1 MKMTISATLVA
12 WSPMRSRRGVRRG
25 WHSVRVSPGGL
36 TAGRGAV
43 TLPGLI
49 MWGRARLAFITFGI
63 IGMTA
68 SSVGALERA
77 EVPDKYK
84 WNLGDLYP
92 SEAAW
97 TKAKDALAKR
107 VPEMAKHKGRLG
119 KSANDLRAA
128 LQDMFDADLEL
139 SRLMVYANGLSDEDV
154 RAARPREMKQ
164 AAEELATAMAAASSW
179 VRPEILTL
187 DPGKLR
193 KWMAQDK
200 KLAPYRV
207 FLEETLRRK
216 PHTLG
221 VGEEKIAAEAG
232 DLERAG
238 GDVHGVLSNADLPY
252 PTIKLS
258 TGETVRLDASAY
270 TLHRQARARADR
282 DKVFS
287 AFFGALKTYERTMG
301 ATLAA
306 TVKAHLFEK
315 RIRKFDTALEAAL
328 FTDNIPPAV
337 YKQLLADVHRSLPTL
352 HRYLGLRKRMLG
364 LDTLRYQDL
373 YVPLVGSVDLHFQ
386 PDEARQITLDAL
398 APLGPAYIET
408 LRKGFESHWT
418 DFLPSTG
425 KRSGAY
431 STGVYGV
438 HPYQLLNFNG
448 RYEDLTTLA
457 HESGHSMHTFLSYAG
472 QPYPTAEY
480 PIFVAEVAST
490 FNENLLIH
498 YMLDRAKDDS
508 TRLFLLGTL
517 LDGLRTTLFRQTHF
531 AEFELA
537 FHEQAERGE
546 PLTGENL
553 SKRYLELARV
563 YYGHA
568 QKVCQVDEVLATE
581 WAYVP
586 HFYYNFYVYQY
597 ATSMIASTSLA
608 RAVREEAR
616 AGKTARR
623 DAYLKMLSAG
633 SSKYA
638 IDLLK
643 DAGVDMTTSAP
654 FDSAIAEMNA
664 TMDEI
669 EQILQRKK

>member
-1 MKMTISATLVA
+1 MVQ
-12 WSPMRSRRGVRRG
+12 RRVILLCLGV
-25 WHSVRVSPGGL
+25 
-36 TAGRGAV
+36 
-43 TLPGLI
+43 
-49 MWGRARLAFITFGI
+49 
-63 IGMTA
+63 IGMTTA
-68 SSVGALERA
+68 AIAATQRA
-77 EVPDKYK
+77 DIPDKYK
-84 WNLGDLYP
+84 WNLADLYP

-97 TKAKDALAKR
+97 TTAKEAIQKR
-107 VPEMAKHKGRLG
+107 LPELGKHRGHLG
-119 KSANDLRAA
+119 KSAKDLLAG
-128 LQDMFDADLEL
+128 LQLMFDLDRDL
-139 SRLMVYANGLSDEDV
+139 SRLLVYANSLSDEDV
-154 RAARPREMKQ
+154 REARPREMKQ
-164 AAEELATAMAAASSW
+164 AAEELATAFSAACSW
-179 VRPEILTL
+179 VRPEILAM
-187 DPGKLR
+187 DPARVRKFIAEETKLG
-193 KWMAQDK
+193 
-200 KLAPYRV
+200 PYRV

-216 PHTLG
+216 PHTLSAA
-221 VGEEKIAAEAG
+221 EEKIAAEAG
-232 DLERAG
+232 EMERAG
-238 GDVHGVLSNADLPY
+238 GEVHGVLSNADLPY

-258 TGETVRLDASAY
+258 TGESVRLDPAAF
-270 TLHRQARARADR
+270 TLHRQDRDRADR
-282 DKVFS
+282 EKVFA

-301 ATLAA
+301 ATLAS
-306 TVKAHLFEK
+306 TVKAHLFEV
-315 RIRKFDTALEAAL
+315 RIRHFGSAVESAL
-328 FTDNIPPAV
+328 FQDNIPVAV

-352 HRYLGLRKRMLG
+352 HRYLSLRKRMLG
-364 LDTLRYQDL
+364 VDQLHYQDL
-373 YVPLVGSVDLHFQ
+373 YVPLVASVDMRFS
-386 PDEARQITLDAL
+386 PDEARAITLEAL
-398 APLGPAYIET
+398 APLGTAYTEA
-408 LRKGFESHWT
+408 LHKAFESRWT
-418 DFLPSTG
+418 DYLPSTG

-438 HPYQLLNFNG
+438 HPFQLLNFNG

-457 HESGHSMHTFLSYAG
+457 HESGHSMHTFLSYGA
-472 QPYPTAEY
+472 QPYPTADY
-480 PIFVAEVAST
+480 PMFVAEVAST

-498 YMLDRAKDDS
+498 YMLDRAKDDA

-517 LDGLRTTLFRQTHF
+517 LDGLRTTLFRQTQF

-553 SKRYLELARV
+553 SKRYLELARF

-568 QKVCQVDEVLATE
+568 QKVCQVDDVLATE

-597 ATSMIASTSLA
+597 ATSMVASTSLA

-623 DAYLKMLSAG
+623 DAYLKMLSSG

>member
-1 MKMTISATLVA
+1 M
-12 WSPMRSRRGVRRG
+12 
-25 WHSVRVSPGGL
+25 
-36 TAGRGAV
+36 GR
-43 TLPGLI
+43 PK
-49 MWGRARLAFITFGI
+49 LAFVWFGI
-63 IGMTA
+63 LVMTA
-68 SSVGALERA
+68 TAAGAAERKD
-77 EVPDKYK
+77 VPDKYK
-84 WNLGDLYP
+84 WNLADLYP

-97 TKAKDALAKR
+97 TKAKDDISHRLPNLAKFR
-107 VPEMAKHKGRLG
+107 GQLG
-119 KSANDLRAA
+119 KSSGELLAA
-128 LQDMFDADLEL
+128 LQTMFDLDRDL
-139 SRLMVYANGLSDEDV
+139 SRLSVYASTLSDEDI

-164 AAEELATAMAAASSW
+164 AAEELATAFSSASSW

-187 DPGKLR
+187 DPAKVRQFIAEEPKLG
-193 KWMAQDK
+193 
-200 KLAPYRV
+200 PYRV
-207 FLEETLRRK
+207 YLQETLRRK

-221 VGEEKIAAEAG
+221 AGEEQVAAEAG
-232 DLERAG
+232 DLEGAG

-258 TGETVRLDASAY
+258 TGESVRLDPSAF
-270 TLHRQARARADR
+270 TLYRQSRSRADR
-282 DKVFS
+282 DQVFA

-306 TVKAHLFEK
+306 AVKAHLFEK
-315 RIRKFDTALEAAL
+315 RVRHFDSALEAAL
-328 FTDNIPPAV
+328 FQDNIPPVV
-337 YKQLLADVHRSLPTL
+337 YKQLLTDVHRSLPTL
-352 HRYLGLRKRMLG
+352 HRYLALRKRMLG
-364 LDTLRYQDL
+364 VDVLRYQDL
-373 YVPLVGSVDLHFQ
+373 YVPLVASVDMHFA
-386 PDEARQITLDAL
+386 PDEARAITLDAL
-398 APLGPAYIET
+398 APLGKDYTAA
-408 LRKGFESHWT
+408 LRKGFESRWT
-418 DFLPSTG
+418 DYLPTTG

-457 HESGHSMHTFLSYAG
+457 HESGHSMHTFLSSGA
-472 QPYPTAEY
+472 QPYPTADY

-498 YMLDRAKDDS
+498 YMLDRAKDDA

-517 LDGLRTTLFRQTHF
+517 LDGLRTTLFRQTQF

-553 SKRYLELARV
+553 STLYLKIARD
-563 YYGHA
+563 YYGHDK
-568 QKVCQVDEVLATE
+568 KVCQVDDLLAIE

-586 HFYYNFYVYQY
+586 HFYYDFYVYQY
-597 ATSMIASTSLA
+597 ATSMVASTSLA
-608 RAVREEAR
+608 RAVREEEKT
-616 AGKTARR
+616 GKTARR
-623 DAYLKMLSAG
+623 DAYLKMLSSG

-654 FDSAIAEMNA
+654 FNAAIAEMNG
-664 TMDEI
+664 TMDEMDR
-669 EQILQRKK
+669 ILDRQAKSGATSGAKSGATPAKP

>member
-1 MKMTISATLVA
+1 M
-12 WSPMRSRRGVRRG
+12 SRTRR
-25 WHSVRVSPGGL
+25 
-36 TAGRGAV
+36 
-43 TLPGLI
+43 
-49 MWGRARLAFITFGI
+49 AFVCFGI
-63 IGMTA
+63 GVIVMTA
-68 SSVGALERA
+68 AAAPLGATERKD
-77 EVPDKYK
+77 VPEKYR
-84 WNLGDLYP
+84 WNLGDLFA
-92 SEAAW
+92 SEADW
-97 TKAKDALAKR
+97 TKAKDAAAKR
-107 VPEMAKHKGRLG
+107 VPELAKFKGKLG
-119 KSANDLRAA
+119 KSPKDLLAA
-128 LQDMFDADLEL
+128 LQAMFDLDLQL
-139 SRLMVYANGLSDEDV
+139 SRLNVYANGLSDEDV

-164 AAEELATAMAAASSW
+164 AAEELATTFAAAISW

-187 DPGKLR
+187 DPAKVR
-193 KWMAQDK
+193 KWITQEK

-221 VGEEKIAAEAG
+221 AGEERVAAEAG
-232 DLERAG
+232 ELERAG
-238 GDVHGVLSNADLPY
+238 GEVHGVLSNADLPY

-258 TGETVRLDASAY
+258 TGESVRLDASAY

-282 DKVFS
+282 DKVF
-287 AFFGALKTYERTMG
+287 ATFFGTLKTYERTMG
-301 ATLAA
+301 STLAA
-306 TVKAHLFEK
+306 GVKAHLFEK
-315 RIRKFDTALEAAL
+315 RVRHFDTALGAAL
-328 FTDNIPPAV
+328 FSDNIPVAV

-352 HRYLGLRKRMLG
+352 HRYLALRKRMLG

-373 YVPLVGSVDLHFQ
+373 YVPLVASVDMRFQ
-386 PDEARQITLDAL
+386 PDEARKITLEAL
-398 APLGPAYIET
+398 APLGKAYTDALE
-408 LRKGFESHWT
+408 KGFNSRWT
-418 DFLPSTG
+418 DYLPSTG

-438 HPYQLLNFNG
+438 HPYQLLNFNN

-457 HESGHSMHTFLSYAG
+457 HESGHSMHTFLSHAA
-472 QPYPTAEY
+472 QPYPTADY

-498 YMLDRAKDDS
+498 FMLDRAKDDAS
-508 TRLFLLGTL
+508 RLFLLGTL
-517 LDGLRTTLFRQTHF
+517 LDGLRTTLFRQTQF

-553 SKRYLELARV
+553 SQLYLKIARD
-563 YYGHA
+563 YYGHDK
-568 QKVCQVDEVLATE
+568 KVCQVDDLLAIE

-597 ATSMIASTSLA
+597 ATSMVASTSLA
-608 RAVREEAR
+608 RAVREELKT
-616 AGKTARR
+616 GKTARR
-623 DAYLKMLSAG
+623 DAYLKMLSSG

-654 FDSAIAEMNA
+654 FDAAIAEMNA
-664 TMDEI
+664 TMDEM
-669 EQILQRKK
+669 EKVLDRQPKPAPAKR